1 MSIALLSL
9 FIVLLVGVALSGLYG
24 ITVGSI
30 AAGVLLLLT
39 WPLERL
45 SGARIRLGRFPLA
58 VVAPLVWGVTGG
70 LWLAQTLQKD
80 GVNKRT
86 TVVAP
91 LQQDVE
97 VDAYVNKNQIQVEK
111 DQLIYTLTLRYRQEL
126 KLKIPK
132 ITTHPI
138 FNGPFVMPAKTPP
151 RIRFYKN
158 KDGTAVR
165 RWKITLVAVSSG
177 PLNTPRFTIRYH
189 KKGKPHKVIVP
200 RIAVTVGELKQPKQL
215 LGALKP
221 SKGPVLPERP
231 LDNTMWI
238 WWAVLGGAL
247 FLGLGGVVWLSRTQG
262 YVPPPLPPH
271 EWFSREYNKLVLQ
284 KLLDKKE
291 YKAHY
296 FALSELF
303 RGYLERRF
311 EFPALESTAE
321 EITHWTRN
329 ADEVSSEVT
338 RDVRKIIQAME
349 GVKFAGLI
357 PNDTESD
364 DLNDRIHS
372 VVRRTRAVEDVNSSQ
387 RDSES
392 NKSEA

>member
-24 ITVGSI
+24 ILVGS
-30 AAGVLLLLT
+30 AVAGVLLLLT

-45 SGARIRLGRFPLA
+45 SGASVRLGRLPLA
-58 VVAPLVWGVTGG
+58 VLAPLVWGITGG
-70 LWLAQTLQKD
+70 VYITQVLQGD
-80 GVNKRT
+80 SIRNRT

-91 LQQDVE
+91 LQKDVE
-97 VDAYVNKNQIQVEK
+97 VDAYVNKNRIQVEK
-111 DQLIYTLTLRYRQEL
+111 DKLIYTLTLRYRQGL
-126 KLKIPK
+126 KLKVPK

-138 FNGPFVMPAKTPP
+138 FNGPFVMPAKSPP

-158 KDGTAVR
+158 KDGTAVK
-165 RWKITLVAVSSG
+165 RWELTLVAVSSG

-189 KKGKPHKVIVP
+189 KKGKTYKVIVP

-215 LGALKP
+215 LGNLKP
-221 SKGPVLPERP
+221 SKPPVLPERP
-231 LDNTMWI
+231 IDNTLWM
-238 WWAVLGGAL
+238 WWAILGGAV
-247 FLGLGGVVWLSRTQG
+247 FLGLGGIVWLSRTQG
-262 YVPPPLPPH
+262 YQPPPLPPH
-271 EWFSREYNKLVLQ
+271 EWFSKEYNKLILQ
-284 KLLDKKE
+284 KLLEKEE

-296 FALSELF
+296 FALSEIF

-321 EITHWTRN
+321 EITQWTRN
-329 ADEVSSEVT
+329 ADSIESEVT
-338 RDVRKIIQAME
+338 RDIRKVIQAME

-357 PNDTESD
+357 PNESERD

-372 VVRRTRAVEDVNSSQ
+372 VVRRTRQVEDVNASQ
-387 RDSES
+387 RDSEP